1 MVLLAAVHS
10 VAGTFH
16 SVAAAWVS
24 IMRAAAPPLRT
35 YSCDER
41 MPRLPPVEKSPHTRL
56 RRTLSPGVGYS
67 VLTLDQSA
75 SSSSATSWA
84 SPVTVPWPISDRT
97 TRTTILSSGLM
108 STRALVSGVAA
119 CACARRSGMS
129 NPSARPPAAAVPI
142 TNERRLMRCDMAAL
156 RSRVG
161 RGVDRSAHLLEGAT
175 ATDIGDRAIDVR
187 VRGLG
192 PVLEQRRPRHDHSC
206 LAIATLRHIVLDP
219 GLLHLVQSVAFGQ
232 PFDRRDVLAFG
243 GADGKRAGA
252 HSLALNMNCAGAAL
266 GDAAAILGAGQT
278 NLLAN
283 DPQQR
288 SVWVRFDGMGLS
300 VDDQPSHSPPPTV
313 VGECRLRL
321 RSCIACQHSLNVGA
335 LERASAQYV
344 RDHANVSEGIM
355 GRLGSGVCAGA
366 RWLCVL
372 TNWLGRWRRLASWP
386 RARVAPAPQSQD

>member
-10 VAGTFH
+10 DAGTFH
-16 SVAAAWVS
+16 ALAAAWIS

-97 TRTTILSSGLM
+97 TLTTMLSSGLM
-108 STRALVSGVAA
+108 TTQALISGVAA

-187 VRGLG
+187 VRGLWL
-192 PVLEQRRPRHDHSC
+192 VLEQSRHRHDHSC
-206 LAIATLRHIVLDP
+206 LAIAALWHVVLDP
-219 GLLHLVQSVAFGQ
+219 GPLHLVQSAAVGK
-232 PFDRRDVLAFG
+232 PLDRRDVLAVG

-252 HSLALNMNCAGAAL
+252 HRLALNMNCTGAAL
-266 GDAAAILGAGQT
+266 GNTAAILGAGQP
-278 NLLAN
+278 NLFSN

-288 SVWVRFDGMGLS
+288 SVRVHFDRMGLPI
-300 VDDQPSHSPPPTV
+300 DDQPSHSPPPTNSAWV
-313 VGECRLRL
+313 PIASEKLY
-321 RSCIACQHSLNVGA
+321 RS
-335 LERASAQYV
+335 
-344 RDHANVSEGIM
+344 
-355 GRLGSGVCAGA
+355 
-366 RWLCVL
+366 
-372 TNWLGRWRRLASWP
+372 
-386 RARVAPAPQSQD
+386 PA